1 MLACRVEGCRA
12 SVWSAVSSEK
22 LCIDHFIEYATR
34 QLLTALDQ
42 CRAGH
47 RITRTTLTQLVESA
61 TCAATFLSKDDRLDC
76 SSRRDQ
82 MLELVLGVANLQEHL
97 STNVALLALRT

>member
-34 QLLTALDQ
+34 QLLTALDD
-42 CRAGH
+42 CRTGH
-47 RITRTTLTQLVESA
+47 RITQTTLTHLVQSA
-61 TCAATFLSKDDRLDC
+61 DCAVRFLSTYDRLDC
-76 SSRRDQ
+76 SPRRDR

-97 STNVALLALRT
+97 SMNVALLATRT